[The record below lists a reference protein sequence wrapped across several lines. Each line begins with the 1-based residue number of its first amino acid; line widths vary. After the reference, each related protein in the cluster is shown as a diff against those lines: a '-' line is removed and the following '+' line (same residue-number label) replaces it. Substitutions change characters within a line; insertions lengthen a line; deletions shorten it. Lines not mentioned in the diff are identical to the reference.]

1 MLLLMA
7 FLERPT
13 DKKSL
18 QTYQRDQWGRL
29 SSGETCVI
37 ELSGLP
43 ANSFKVP
50 RDRELFRRERIE
62 VIRQR
67 LRTYKP
73 ALVVMYGLSEKKHWQ
88 EIAGGAFPPDNL
100 RRVQSTSF
108 AFTRH
113 PISFGL
119 KNGYWVEWG
128 EKLREVANRS
138 QGRP

>member
-62 VIRQR
+62 V
-67 LRTYKP
+67 K
-73 ALVVMYGLSEKKHWQ
+73 ALSLCVRGHKML
-88 EIAGGAFPPDNL
+88 
-100 RRVQSTSF
+100 
-108 AFTRH
+108 
-113 PISFGL
+113 
-119 KNGYWVEWG
+119 
-128 EKLREVANRS
+128 
-138 QGRP
+138 